1 LTIFNP
7 LAFKV
12 FEYSE
17 KAKSYREVHFT
28 DEDALVAKVPKQY
41 KSVYLG
47 HETESYLLAGG
58 YDSASGTSSN
68 LCFLLIDGYIQELLE
83 MYVAR

>member
-1 LTIFNP
+1 M
-7 LAFKV
+7 

-17 KAKSYREVHFT
+17 KARSYREVHFT

-47 HETESYLLAGG
+47 HETESYLLTGG
-58 YDSASGTSSN
+58 YDGASGTSSN
-68 LCFLLIDGYIQELLE
+68 LCFLLIDGSIQELLE

>member
-1 LTIFNP
+1 M
-7 LAFKV
+7 

-41 KSVYLG
+41 ESVYLG

-68 LCFLLIDGYIQELLE
+68 LCFLLIDGSIQEILE